1 MTRFT
6 LPVPL
11 KETTGAVVSPLILKF
26 LELVNESALATVALT
41 KSILILEAEV
51 ILPLES
57 TVTMP
62 TWVEDP

>member
-26 LELVNESALATVALT
+26 LAFCNAVAVSALP
-41 KSILILEAEV
+41 V
-51 ILPLES
+51 IAPIKVLA
-57 TVTMP
+57 
-62 TWVEDP
+62 